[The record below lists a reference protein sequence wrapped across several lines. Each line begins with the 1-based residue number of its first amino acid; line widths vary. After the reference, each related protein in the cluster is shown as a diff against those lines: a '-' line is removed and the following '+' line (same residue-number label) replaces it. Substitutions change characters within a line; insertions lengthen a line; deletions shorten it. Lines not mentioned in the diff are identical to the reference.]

1 MFWGRFGRR
10 PADARSLAGAA
21 RASIGAD
28 ACVGAL
34 ARMFALFPD
43 DAAIVVVDRQG
54 TPIGVVTP
62 DRLPR
67 ASGVVADVMV
77 AIC

>member
-1 MFWGRFGRR
+1 MLRGLFGRR
-10 PADARSLAGAA
+10 RPDVRTLADAA

-28 ACVGAL
+28 ARADAL

-43 DAAIVVVDRQG
+43 DAAIVVVDRHG
-54 TPIGVVTP
+54 TPIGIVTP
-62 DRLPR
+62 DRLPH

-77 AIC
+77 AIG